1 MKGEVVL
8 NEKIIAEKDGF
19 ILRLAQ
25 AQDAQPYFDQDD
37 CPLDPEAAR
46 LTGSKTAF
54 EKDEGMSFFLQS
66 LDQQERVFFLI
77 IAPDGRII
85 GESVIN
91 EIDWELRCANFRI
104 GIFHP
109 AERGRG
115 IGAWAIER
123 TRDFAFEQLGLHRLA
138 LDVYSFNL
146 RAQKAYL
153 KAGFKTEGVLRDAV
167 RDGDRY
173 ADDILMAILE
183 DEWKALR
190 RMA

>member
-25 AQDAQPYFDQDD
+25 AQDAQPYFHQNY

-54 EKDEGMSFFLQS
+54 EKDEVMSFFLQL
-66 LDQQERVFFLI
+66 LDQQDRVFFLI

-109 AERGRG
+109 AERDRG

-123 TRDFAFEQLGLHRLA
+123 TRDFAFEQLGAFGLPAAFFVHPPGPKPKQAVPCGARRPPNA
-138 LDVYSFNL
+138 E
-146 RAQKAYL
+146 
-153 KAGFKTEGVLRDAV
+153 TEPAV
-167 RDGDRY
+167 RS
-173 ADDILMAILE
+173 
-183 DEWKALR
+183 
-190 RMA
+190 